1 VDNAT
6 QASRC
11 TPFAADFSPFAPAQ
25 YYFAAKVCFEAC
37 RMVCVI
43 EALKAGSGP
52 RQKAQVSLF
61 A

>member
-1 VDNAT
+1 ML
-6 QASRC
+6 
-11 TPFAADFSPFAPAQ
+11 PFAIYFSPFGPVQ
-25 YYFAAKVCFEAC
+25 YYFAAKVCLRAC
-37 RMVCVI
+37 RMVSVI